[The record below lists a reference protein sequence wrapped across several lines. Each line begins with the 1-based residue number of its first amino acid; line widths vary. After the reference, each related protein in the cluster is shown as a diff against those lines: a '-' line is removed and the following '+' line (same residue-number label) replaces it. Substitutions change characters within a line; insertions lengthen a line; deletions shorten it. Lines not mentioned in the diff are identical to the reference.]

1 MRFDLDIDLMD
12 DMIPAIR
19 QRWSPRAFDGTA
31 EVSTEQMRVL
41 LEAARWAASHGN
53 TQPAR
58 FLLGYRGDD
67 TFQRILG
74 TLRPR
79 NQTWAHRASVLMIG
93 AVVTVDERGE
103 LPNTVYGLGLAVQN
117 LVLQAVDLGLVAH
130 QMGGFDKAAVSAE
143 FGLPDDVWPIVAIAV
158 GHLGAVADLPEEL
171 QVRETRP
178 RKRKPLSDLVF
189 SGTWGRSAFSA
200 EPADELEQ
208 Q

>member
-1 MRFDLDIDLMD
+1 
-12 DMIPAIR
+12 MIPAIE
-19 QRWSPRAFDGTA
+19 QRWSPRAFDPVA
-31 EVSTEQMRVL
+31 EVSAEQVSVL

-67 TFQRILG
+67 THARILA

-93 AVVTVDERGE
+93 AVVTADERGE

-130 QMGGFDKAAVSAE
+130 QIGGFDKDAVRAG
-143 FGLPDDVWPIVAIAV
+143 FALPDDALPVVAIAV
-158 GHLGAVADLPEEL
+158 GHLGDVADLPEEL

-178 RKRKPLSDLVF
+178 RRRRPLTELVF
-189 SGTWGRSAFSA
+189 KGTWGEPAFSA
-200 EPADELEQ
+200 EPADEPEHE
-208 Q
+208 

>member
-1 MRFDLDIDLMD
+1 MS
-12 DMIPAIR
+12 DMIPAIAN
-19 QRWSPRAFDGTA
+19 RWSPRAFDPAA

-67 TFQRILG
+67 TFQRVLG

-79 NQTWAHRASVLMIG
+79 NQAWAHRASVLLIG
-93 AVVTVDERGE
+93 AVVTADERGE
-103 LPNTVYGLGLAVQN
+103 LPNTEYGLGLAVEN

-130 QMGGFDKAAVSAE
+130 QMGGFDKAAVSTE
-143 FGLPDDVWPIVAIAV
+143 FGLPDDVRPVVAIAV
-158 GHLGAVADLPEEL
+158 GVLGSADDLSEDLRAKEL
-171 QVRETRP
+171 RP
-178 RKRKPLSDLVF
+178 RTRKPLSELVF
-189 SGTWGRSAFSA
+189 SGTWGQAAFSA
-200 EPADELEQ
+200 EPADEFEQ

>member
-1 MRFDLDIDLMD
+1 MG
-12 DMIPAIR
+12 DMIPAIA
-19 QRWSPRAFDGTA
+19 QRWSPRAFDPTA
-31 EVSTEQMRVL
+31 EVSPEQMRVL

-79 NQTWAHRASVLMIG
+79 NQAWAHRASVLLIG
-93 AVVTVDERGE
+93 AVVTADERGE
-103 LPNTVYGLGLAVQN
+103 LPNTVYGLGLAVEN

-143 FGLPDDVWPIVAIAV
+143 FGLPGDVLPIVAIAV
-158 GHLGAVADLPEEL
+158 GELGSPEDLSDDLRAKE
-171 QVRETRP
+171 QRP
-178 RKRKPLSDLVF
+178 RTRKPLSELVF
-189 SGTWGRSAFSA
+189 SGTWGQAAFSA

>member
-1 MRFDLDIDLMD
+1 
-12 DMIPAIR
+12 MIPAIE
-19 QRWSPRAFDGTA
+19 QRWSPRAFDPVA
-31 EVSTEQMRVL
+31 EVSPEQVGVL

-67 TFQRILG
+67 TYTRILG
-74 TLRPR
+74 ALRPR

-93 AVVTVDERGE
+93 AVVTADERGE

-130 QMGGFDKAAVSAE
+130 QIGGFDKDAVRAG
-143 FGLPDDVWPIVAIAV
+143 FALPDDALPVVAIAV
-158 GHLGAVADLPEEL
+158 GHLGDVADLPEEL

-178 RKRKPLSDLVF
+178 RRRRPLTELVF
-189 SGTWGRSAFSA
+189 KGTWGEPAFSA
-200 EPADELEQ
+200 EPADQPEHE
-208 Q
+208 